1 MQNVKKT
8 KLTILIF
15 FFFAKIL
22 NHFSTPY
29 IVKKINYIFAV
40 RKVVEVEVAELK
52 DRMER
57 LEERARTGED
67 TECLK

>member
-1 MQNVKKT
+1 MRKSLV
-8 KLTILIF
+8 IF
-15 FFFAKIL
+15 PPL
-22 NHFSTPY
+22 Y